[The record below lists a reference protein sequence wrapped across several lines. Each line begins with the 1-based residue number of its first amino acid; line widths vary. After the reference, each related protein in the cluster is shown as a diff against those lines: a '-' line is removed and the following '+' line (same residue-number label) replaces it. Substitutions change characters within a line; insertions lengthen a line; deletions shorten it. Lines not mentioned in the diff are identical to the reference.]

1 MIDGTPENDH
11 LWKPIGDPGTVF
23 FVEIHILRRVLKPR
37 TAKKKKKRK
46 SFVLRN
52 CKSDISTLS
61 TKSIIMVQ

>member
-37 TAKKKKKRK
+37 TAKKKEKKK
-46 SFVLRN
+46 KL
-52 CKSDISTLS
+52 CTQKL
-61 TKSIIMVQ
+61 